1 MSALADGDAPLDES
15 ICLMRQGLQALGFA
29 LEDVCW
35 FNPVPNVWSVQLR
48 DRGCPLLGSSGRG
61 GSRDAALASA
71 LREFYERLSCNRFF
85 ADYYFGK
92 DLAEADFVHYP
103 NERWFALPGEGLP
116 DGLLDEATR
125 DHFDLHGQLRAKM
138 LVDTNSGNEQ
148 RGICAIPFTRQRTGE
163 QVWLPVNILNN
174 LYTSNGMAAGRS
186 RWEARTQALSEIFER
201 HIKNTILTAGIS
213 LPQIPESV
221 LSRYPAFCQ
230 SVAALRAAG
239 FIVVVQDASLGGKFP
254 LVNITLINP
263 ADGGCCAAFGAHP
276 KFEQALERTL
286 TGVLQGRE
294 LEDLKGFALPC
305 FDLSAVAEQDN
316 LEAHF
321 IDSSG
326 VVAWD
331 LLSRKPDYDFTE
343 WNVAGDSQAEFD
355 HLCYL
360 IHRVDMDIYIADHEH
375 LGLCCCQIVV
385 PGMADLYPVD
395 YLVNQNNNRAI
406 ALRGSILRLA
416 QLSVEQAAELAHRLD
431 KAELDDYLLVSEL
444 LCLYA
449 GPDTYWGQLSVGEL
463 RCLLALRTGELSL
476 AQGWS
481 DWVMR
486 SGLLSDDRLRLFR
499 CINQLLHFRLDP
511 ERHAEQFD
519 YLLQQIYGE
528 PLLERVRLML
538 SGESVFDD
546 APILGENLEGL
557 AMHRALLDIYQRL
570 QRVKAQHYQH
580 VD

>member
-1 MSALADGDAPLDES
+1 MSALVAKDAQLDES
-15 ICLMRQGLQALGFA
+15 IRLMRQGLQKLGFE

-48 DRGCPLLGSSGRG
+48 DLSCPLLESSGRG
-61 GSRDAALASA
+61 ISRDAALACA
-71 LREFYERLSCNRFF
+71 LRSFYAGLSCNRFF

-92 DLAEADFVHYP
+92 ALAEADFVHYP
-103 NERWFALPGEGLP
+103 NERWFALAGTGLP
-116 DGLLDEATR
+116 AGLFDEATR
-125 DHFDLHGQLRAKM
+125 DHYDLHGQLRGRM

-148 RGICAIPFTRQRTGE
+148 RGVCAIPFVRQRTGE

-174 LYTSNGMAAGRS
+174 LYTSNGMAAGSS
-186 RWEARTQALSEIFER
+186 RWEARTLALSEIFER

-213 LPQIPESV
+213 LPQIPENV
-221 LSRYPAFCQ
+221 LSRYPAFCE
-230 SVAALRAAG
+230 SISALRAAG

-276 KFEQALERTL
+276 KFELALERTL

-294 LEDLKGFALPC
+294 LDDLNGFAPPC

-331 LLSRKPDYDFTE
+331 LLSRKPDYTFTQ
-343 WNVAGDSQAEFD
+343 WNIEGDSQVEFD
-355 HLCYL
+355 YLCYL

-395 YLVNQNNNRAI
+395 YLVHHNNNRAMG
-406 ALRGSILRLA
+406 LRDSILRLA
-416 QLSVEQAAELAHRLD
+416 ELSVEQAAELEQQLD
-431 KAELDDYLLVSEL
+431 KAELDNYLRMDEL
-444 LCLYA
+444 LCLYVD
-449 GPDTYWGQLSVGEL
+449 PDSFWGRLSVGEL
-463 RCLLALRTGELSL
+463 RCLLALRTGDLVL
-476 AQGWS
+476 AREWS
-481 DWVMR
+481 DWVIH
-486 SGLLSDDRLRLFR
+486 SGLLADERLRLCR
-499 CINQLLHFRLDP
+499 CINQLLQFRLDP

-519 YLLQQIYGE
+519 YLLQQIYGQ
-528 PLLERVRLML
+528 PLLDRVRLML
-538 SGESVFDD
+538 SGEKVFED
-546 APILGENLEGL
+546 APVIGDNLEGL
-557 AMHRALLDIYQRL
+557 GMHRTLLDIYQRL
-570 QRVKAQHYQH
+570 QQVKSRHFQAET
-580 VD
+580 

>member
-1 MSALADGDAPLDES
+1 MSALADNDTPLDES
-15 ICLMRQGLQALGFA
+15 IRLLRQGLQALGFT

-48 DRGCPLLGSSGRG
+48 ERSCPLLTCSGRG
-61 GSRDAALASA
+61 GSRDAAMASA

-92 DLAEADFVHYP
+92 ELAEAPFVHYP
-103 NERWFALPGEGLP
+103 NERWFALPDKGLP

-125 DHFDLHGQLRAKM
+125 DHFDLHGQLRADM

-174 LYTSNGMAAGRS
+174 LYTSNGMAAGCS

-221 LSRYPAFCQ
+221 LSRYPAFCE

-239 FIVVVQDASLGGKFP
+239 FVVVVQDASLGGKFP

-263 ADGGCCAAFGAHP
+263 TDGGCCAAFGAHP
-276 KFEQALERTL
+276 KFERALERTL

-294 LEDLKGFALPC
+294 LDDLKGFALPC

-331 LLSRKPDYDFTE
+331 LLSRKPDYNFTQ
-343 WNVAGDSQAEFD
+343 WNVEGDSQAEFD

-375 LGLCCCQIVV
+375 LGVYCCQIVV

-395 YLVNQNNNRAI
+395 YLVHQNNNRAI
-406 ALRGSILRLA
+406 AVRGSILRLA
-416 QLSVEQAAELAHRLD
+416 RLSVQEAALLEQWLD
-431 KAELDDYLLVSEL
+431 RAELDDYMSVSEL
-444 LCLYA
+444 LCLCA
-449 GPDTYWGQLSVGEL
+449 DPETFWGQLSVGEL
-463 RCLLALRTGELSL
+463 RCLLALRTGELSR
-476 AQGWS
+476 AQEWS
-481 DWVMR
+481 DWVMH
-486 SGLLSDDRLRLFR
+486 SGLLGDERLRLFR
-499 CINQLLHFRLDP
+499 CINQLLQFRLDP

-519 YLLQQIYGE
+519 YLLQQIYGQ

-538 SGESVFDD
+538 GGESVFVD
-546 APILGENLEGL
+546 APVVGENLEGL
-557 AMHRALLDIYQRL
+557 GVHRALLDIYQRL
-570 QRVKAQHYQH
+570 QQVKAQHYQ
-580 VD
+580 DAG